1 MLDRRSPHRFFMPK
15 LSILWPLRSKPGGI
29 CFEAGVMVGIAF
41 HQVRDCVQNASPR
54 GHPLGSKLRMALGSA
69 APVVA
74 INLVLIGLVA
84 LRFWA
89 TFPAVA
95 DVTAG

>member
-1 MLDRRSPHRFFMPK
+1 MLDGRSPHRFFMLM

-29 CFEAGVMVGIAF
+29 SFETGAMVGIAF
-41 HQVRDCVQNASPR
+41 HQVRDCVQNVSPR
-54 GHPLGSKLRMALGSA
+54 GHPLRSKLRMALRSA

-84 LRFWA
+84 FRFWV